1 MGHISGQ
8 CTEPKRL
15 QIVNKQLQKSNLNIS
30 VAVQLPHKALR
41 KFDDFFKEAKKC
53 YVQLEA
59 DKNTL
64 MIRSA
69 ITLAYMEEKQSYCQN
84 TILTPVLGSLIANLN
99 SRMDCYVQIDEKF
112 SFLIKLNELNT
123 DQISTACRKIAF
135 FYENDLDAN

>member
-30 VAVQLPHKALR
+30 VAVQLYQSLIKHCENLKNQ
-41 KFDDFFKEAKKC
+41 FDDFFKEAKKC

-59 DKNTL
+59 DKHTL
-64 MIRSA
+64 MTRSA

-84 TILTPVLGSLIANLN
+84 TIFTPVIGSLIANLK
-99 SRMDCYVQIDEKF
+99 SRMDCYVHCA
-112 SFLIKLNELNT
+112 NR
-123 DQISTACRKIAF
+123 RKIQLS
-135 FYENDLDAN
+135 NKIK